1 MMMADEAE
9 FGSFS
14 YIEGV
19 GDEVVCVVVAVTIV
33 MVPLLGYLVKRY
45 MTLVCTAVSV
55 VISNVLYYVFYH
67 CLKSLS
73 VLTIANIVMVMFLT
87 T

>member
-1 MMMADEAE
+1 MADQAE

-45 MTLVCTAVSV
+45 VTHVCTAICLSTACQL
-55 VISNVLYYVFYH
+55 LYIHLYF
-67 CLKSLS
+67 
-73 VLTIANIVMVMFLT
+73 T
-87 T
+87 TTW